1 MDGATP
7 RAVRSPGVSWSLVAA
22 VCACATACSAGG
34 VSKTEARHTFDAV
47 NAVTNDVVFA
57 ARRSV
62 EGAGGGS
69 LTVDYRAGGLALD
82 GSLDGGEG
90 WTGTIA
96 LSGVVEQGYGAF
108 GYALDVTFDQ
118 VVVDGATL
126 DGTVEL
132 RFYVDGLDAQ
142 DLAADLSL
150 GLGIAVAGEL
160 LLSGADAGT
169 AAIDYELDVRVSGF
183 DVSFAASGAIS
194 GYDVAEWGSGIS
206 WF

>member
-7 RAVRSPGVSWSLVAA
+7 RAVLLALVSTTVWL
-22 VCACATACSAGG
+22 AGCG
-34 VSKTEARHTFDAV
+34 ADVVSKAEARHTFDAV

-62 EGAGGGS
+62 EGAGGGALS
-69 LTVDYRAGGLALD
+69 VDVSADGAGGLSLD
-82 GSLDGGEG
+82 GTLAGGEG
-90 WTGTIA
+90 WTGTIE
-96 LSGVVEQGYGAF
+96 LSGVVEQGYDAF
-108 GYALDVTFDQ
+108 GYELTVTFDQ
-118 VVVDGATL
+118 VVVDDTTL
-126 DGTVEL
+126 DGSVRL
-132 RFYVDGLDAQ
+132 QFYVDGLDPR
-142 DLAADLSL
+142 DLSANLSL

-160 LLSGADAGT
+160 ALSGADAGT

-194 GYDVAEWGSGIS
+194 GYDVSDWSSGVT